1 MSGAVKADVA
11 VGMKDIDRN
20 SHLALDKSH
29 SPSVSS
35 SVKWKEYKIY
45 RFLLELYEMT
55 LAKKCKGWIES
66 YSRYHR
72 FMRSCYV

>member
-1 MSGAVKADVA
+1 MKAGVA
-11 VGMKDIDRN
+11 VGVKDIDR
-20 SHLALDKSH
+20 SSDLAVDKPH

-35 SVKWKEYKIY
+35 SVKWRDSKIY

-55 LAKKCKGWIES
+55 LAKMQKLDIS

-72 FMRSCYV
+72 FMRTCYA